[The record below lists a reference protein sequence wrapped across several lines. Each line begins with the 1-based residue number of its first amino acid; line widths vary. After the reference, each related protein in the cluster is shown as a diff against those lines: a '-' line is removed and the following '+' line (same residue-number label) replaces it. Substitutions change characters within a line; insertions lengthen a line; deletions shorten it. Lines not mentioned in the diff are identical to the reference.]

1 MDWNYVAEE
10 LIANALGGILTALVT
25 ALIGTIIAKKYLSQ
39 LNFNRQMQAIGII
52 NTSTRMQTRRE
63 IARMCEK
70 AELIRLMN
78 VSGVNYL
85 KDNEKLLKSAMDRGA
100 SVQLLCCAPDSI
112 FLTDIEE
119 MEHNQKDPSGKP
131 LRSEEN
137 HISDEIIA
145 AYERYADEEKMEIR
159 FYNTQY
165 RMPYVLVYQNDD
177 QIRAWLTVT
186 LPPYKARSKK
196 SFVLRGE
203 KSGTKTYNDEIN
215 FIDMI
220 ETNFENIWEHG
231 SVSAKEYM
239 DRRQTAGGEK

>member
-1 MDWNYVAEE
+1 MRY
-10 LIANALGGILTALVT
+10 
-25 ALIGTIIAKKYLSQ
+25 
-39 LNFNRQMQAIGII
+39 
-52 NTSTRMQTRRE
+52 
-63 IARMCEK
+63 
-70 AELIRLMN
+70 RLE
-78 VSGVNYL
+78 SGVVL
-85 KDNEKLLKSAMDRGA
+85 EKVAGHDLLITYGEPGRD
-100 SVQLLCCAPDSI
+100 
-112 FLTDIEE
+112 
-119 MEHNQKDPSGKP
+119 
-131 LRSEEN
+131 
-137 HISDEIIA
+137 
-145 AYERYADEEKMEIR
+145 
-159 FYNTQY
+159 